1 MQTKTCPNCG
11 RVIPEDA
18 ITCKHCG
25 TMFFNTG
32 AGFGYG
38 DVNRQPQPEQ
48 HEYAPEQPADQ
59 EYAEGDYG
67 DYGDYDNYDEYNDHE
82 GEQPEANYDVEA
94 EDDGIK
100 EPLSADARYRKIV
113 IIVLS
118 AIFALLIIVI
128 VLLFITKNDTDFGQ
142 KNGSGAALTTRAPVS
157 KSDES
162 SSLLDTLTEL
172 DSSEADEDED
182 SELDE
187 SSEEDSSSDDESS
200 EDDSSSKADGTLPDE
215 YIPPQTTT
223 TPAPETTTTTTTEP
237 EATTTPAPT
246 ETEPPQTD
254 PEPTDT
260 EYPPLPE

>member
-48 HEYAPEQPADQ
+48 HEYAPEQPAEQ

-67 DYGDYDNYDEYNDHE
+67 EYDNYDEYNDLE
-82 GEQPEANYDVEA
+82 GEQPEADYDVEA

-128 VLLFITKNDTDFGQ
+128 VLLFITKNDNDFGQ

-157 KSDES
+157 NHA
-162 SSLLDTLTEL
+162 
-172 DSSEADEDED
+172 SERRRSPRNSRMALRMLQ
-182 SELDE
+182 SC
-187 SSEEDSSSDDESS
+187 
-200 EDDSSSKADGTLPDE
+200 G
-215 YIPPQTTT
+215 
-223 TPAPETTTTTTTEP
+223 
-237 EATTTPAPT
+237 
-246 ETEPPQTD
+246 
-254 PEPTDT
+254 
-260 EYPPLPE
+260 